1 MWSRRTHER
10 GQALGLDPWAFYF
23 GGRAGV
29 LGDVDADVVRATF
42 VFFPEEMVD
51 RSWAAAR
58 AVMPPTEIVREYA
71 ACGHG
76 WARARLAG
84 VEGIERLAAL
94 LEAVTDAADPAG
106 APLFAGWRALPRPD
120 DALGRAAQLLTAL
133 RELRGAVHAAAV
145 LAAGLTP
152 LQAVLSGPGGE
163 ANAEFFGWPK
173 PWPDVSAY
181 RPVWQAADE
190 TTDRLAARVFDP
202 LSEQERSELAE
213 LLGRAQAAVAR

>member
-71 ACGHG
+71 
-76 WARARLAG
+76 
-84 VEGIERLAAL
+84 GIERLAAL